1 MQFDIFQAL
10 GTDYAQQKQLERLI
24 ESKPNIFV
32 GWIDSFD
39 ETNGTANIQPA
50 IQDKIIDSNNLVQY
64 KNKPYLINVWV
75 CGNTLTRKP
84 QKGDKALVFVLD
96 EKSNNFFKAT
106 FDNTKN
112 IKDQTFT
119 NNSKTNR
126 NISNTVAIVIN
137 SSNVEKTTI
146 VDNLT
151 STSATYALSANQG
164 RILNETK
171 ANKTDVQNDFTKQGL
186 ADINNCST
194 YDQIYTV
201 LANSQNGTGVGDIGY
216 ASQSPIRTL
225 LPTIPFVEN
234 FVKVYAKIIAGTDAN
249 FWAIEL
255 YTIANLYN
263 NGQTIPV
270 YKMQIGRN
278 IVGGNAQ
285 YRVSPWYNPAT
296 TILSANL
303 GQNGYIKYT
312 NGLIIQWGRFTSRG
326 RGIQVTF
333 PIAFTSSVFAIAG
346 SNIAATNTNTTS
358 TIKASNVTTASATF
372 YAPYRGSGSS
382 AGFTD
387 STSETFTWI
396 AIGE

>member
-39 ETNGTANIQPA
+39 ETTGTANIQPA
-50 IQDKIIDSNNLVQY
+50 IQDKIIDSNNLVKY

-106 FDNTKN
+106 FDDTKN

-126 NISNTVAIVIN
+126 SISNTVAIVIN
-137 SSNVEKTTI
+137 SSNIEKTTI

-151 STSATYALSANQG
+151 STSATDALSANQG

-171 ANKTDVQNDFTKQGL
+171 ANKTDVQHDFTNQGL

-201 LANSQNGTGVGDIGY
+201 LANSQNGTGVGSIGY
-216 ASQSPIRTL
+216 ASQAPIRTL
-225 LPTIPFVEN
+225 LPTIPFPAN
-234 FVKVYAKIIAGTDAN
+234 FVNVYAKIIAGTDAY

-255 YTIANLYN
+255 YTIDLYS

-296 TILSANL
+296 TILSASL

-312 NGLIIQWGRFTSRG
+312 NGLIIQWGRFNSGGGAVPT
-326 RGIQVTF
+326 TF
-333 PIAFTSSVFAIAG
+333 PITFPNSVYAIAG
-346 SNIAATNTNTTS
+346 SNIDASSSNTTS
-358 TIKASNVTTASATF
+358 TIKAVGTTNAGTTF
-372 YAPYRGSGSS
+372 YAPYRGSGSTI
-382 AGFTD
+382 GFTN

-396 AIGE
+396 AIGV

>member
-39 ETNGTANIQPA
+39 ETKGTANIQPA

-106 FDNTKN
+106 FDDTKN

-126 NISNTVAIVIN
+126 NISNTVAIIIN

-151 STSATYALSANQG
+151 STSATAALSANQG

-201 LANSQNGTGVGDIGY
+201 LANSQNGTGVGSIGY
-216 ASQSPIRTL
+216 ASQAPIRTL
-225 LPTIPFVEN
+225 LPAIPFSAN
-234 FVKVYAKIIAGTDAN
+234 FVNVYAKIIAGTDAY
-249 FWAIEL
+249 FWVIEL
-255 YTIANLYN
+255 YTIDLYS

-278 IVGGNAQ
+278 IVDGNAQ

-296 TILSANL
+296 TILSASL

-312 NGLIIQWGRFTSRG
+312 NGIILQWGTLSPSNVS
-326 RGIQVTF
+326 ITL
-333 PIAFTSSVFAIAG
+333 PLAFTNVDSYSIVASA
-346 SNIAATNTNTTS
+346 NIGGTATGWAQALKQDESHAFIRVRT
-358 TIKASNVTTASATF
+358 ASNV
-372 YAPYRGSGSS
+372 Y
-382 AGFTD
+382 TD
-387 STSETFTWI
+387 PVCWF
-396 AIGE
+396 AIGY

>member
-106 FDNTKN
+106 FDDTKN

-126 NISNTVAIVIN
+126 NISNTVAIIIN
-137 SSNVEKTTI
+137 SSNIEKTTV

-151 STSATYALSANQG
+151 STSATDALSANQG

-194 YDQIYTV
+194 YDELYTA
-201 LANSQNGTGVGDIGY
+201 LANSPNGTGIGDVS
-216 ASQSPIRTL
+216 ASASTSIKAL
-225 LPTIPFVEN
+225 LPALPFSALSAN
-234 FVKVYAKIIAGTDAN
+234 VYARIIAGLDVN
-249 FWAIEL
+249 KWIIEL
-255 YTIANLYN
+255 YTN
-263 NGQTIPV
+263 NSIVAQSVPTF
-270 YKMQIGRN
+270 KMQIAKN
-278 IVGGNAQ
+278 YDTAGNSF
-285 YRVSPWYNPAT
+285 YKVSTWYNPT
-296 TILSANL
+296 TILSISL
-303 GQNGYIKYT
+303 SQNGYIKYA
-312 NGLIIQWGRFTSRG
+312 NGLIIQWGRFNSRG
-326 RGIQVTF
+326 GATPVTF

-346 SNIAATNTNTTS
+346 SNINATGSKSTSSIKAVGTTNTGT
-358 TIKASNVTTASATF
+358 TF

-382 AGFTD
+382 IGFTD

-396 AIGE
+396 AIGV